1 MLNQAVLVG
10 RIVNDPELKD
20 TEKGKVAN
28 ITIAVPRSFKNANGE
43 YDTDFIPVILNGS
56 IATNTMEYCK
66 KGDVI
71 GVKGRI
77 QRFEKDFTANGFPI
91 LELVAE
97 KVTFLSSS
105 HKED

>member
-1 MLNQAVLVG
+1 MLNQLVLVG
-10 RIVNDPELKD
+10 RLTDDVKKEE
-20 TEKGKVAN
+20 EKAV
-28 ITIAVPRSFKNANGE
+28 ITLAVTRSFKNDKGE

-71 GVKGRI
+71 GVKGRL
-77 QRFEKDFTANGFPI
+77 QRLGKDFTANGYPI
-91 LELVAE
+91 IELVAE
-97 KVTFLSSS
+97 KVTFLSST

>member
-1 MLNQAVLVG
+1 MLNQLVLVG
-10 RIVNDPELKD
+10 RLTDDVKKEEERAVITLA
-20 TEKGKVAN
+20 VA
-28 ITIAVPRSFKNANGE
+28 RSFKNANGE

-71 GVKGRI
+71 GVKGRVT
-77 QRFEKDFTANGFPI
+77 R
-91 LELVAE
+91 LENEELSIVAE
-97 KVTFLSSS
+97 KVTFLSST